1 MWSARAR
8 GCANIGRVHYR
19 LTITPEADYLHVLV
33 TGTNSA
39 EAVAAYLAEVE
50 RECLARG
57 CLRVLI
63 EEHLEGPRLTT
74 FPVFKIAADGSERA
88 LGVMQA
94 IAYVDARAEGEL
106 MQFAETVA
114 RNRGLPVA
122 VFRDVA
128 AARAWLASCAA
139 GMTAAQDS

>member
-1 MWSARAR
+1 
-8 GCANIGRVHYR
+8 VHYR
-19 LTITPEADYLHVLV
+19 LTITPAADYLHVLV

-39 EAVAAYLAEVE
+39 EAVAAYLAEVQ

-57 CLRVLI
+57 CFRVLI

-74 FPVFKIAADGSERA
+74 FPVFKIAAEGSARA
-88 LGVMQA
+88 LGIMQA
-94 IAYVDARAEGEL
+94 IAYVDAHAEGEL

-114 RNRGLPVA
+114 KNRGLPVA

-128 AARAWLASCAA
+128 DARAWLASRPAT
-139 GMTAAQDS
+139 MAQGS